1 MGIQEELEVA
11 KRLSHRKVLGT
22 LEEKVA
28 PAHTALV
35 VIDMQNDFC
44 ASGGLVSRDGRDI
57 SEAQQMAKRLPAL
70 IDAARQAGVLPVFV
84 RCLYTTEGNRYLS
97 DVWLEQAA
105 RERKGGF
112 TSIPV
117 CRDGEWE
124 GDWYEDIRPLA
135 GEIVVAKHRYCA
147 FQGTD
152 LELVL
157 RSHGIRTV
165 VLTGVVTNVCVETT
179 ARAAFV
185 RDFYVAVVEDG
196 CAAYVPDDHQQ
207 TLRNIR
213 RFFGVTPSISDLC
226 TIWAKT
232 SPAARRG
239 AAGKASSP
247 SRSAA

>member
-1 MGIQEELEVA
+1 MGIHEELRVA
-11 KRLSHRKVLGT
+11 QRLAHQRVLTT

-44 ASGGLVSRDGRDI
+44 ASGGLVSRDGRDL
-57 SEAQQMAKRLPAL
+57 SEAQKMAKRLPGL
-70 IDAARQAGVLPVFV
+70 IQAARRAGVLPVFV
-84 RCLYTTEGNRYLS
+84 RCVYTTEGNKYLS
-97 DVWLEQAA
+97 DAWLEQAA

-117 CRDGEWE
+117 CREGEWE
-124 GDWYEDIRPLA
+124 GDWYEDIRPLP
-135 GEIVVAKHRYCA
+135 GEIVVTKHRYCA

-157 RSHGIRTV
+157 RSHGIRTI

-179 ARAAFV
+179 ARAGFV

-213 RFFGVTPSISDLC
+213 RFFGVTPSIKDLC
-226 TIWAKT
+226 AIWAT
-232 SPAARRG
+232 VTPARRE
-239 AAGKASSP
+239 AADKAPSP